1 MFHVINTHYD
11 DAGIVARAESSWLIR
26 RYAHDYVKNV
36 YKKNWE
42 DPSAPIILLGDFSMF
57 PFQSFK
63 IYLVSLSPLC
73 EVKKLTLMIDSP
85 PEEAGYKIMTS
96 SARAPGGA
104 ASESFLD
111 AYTHLATRNSTRSGE
126 SQPYGFTET
135 YSGFKKPGDRSATR
149 IDFIMIAKAKSDEGS
164 SYTSGKDKGRGREEL
179 GKGDWEVARFGVVD
193 NWIEGGVDKWTG
205 RWSDHRLVRSTL
217 KRVN

>member
-1 MFHVINTHYD
+1 
-11 DAGIVARAESSWLIR
+11 
-26 RYAHDYVKNV
+26 
-36 YKKNWE
+36 
-42 DPSAPIILLGDFSMF
+42 
-57 PFQSFK
+57 
-63 IYLVSLSPLC
+63 
-73 EVKKLTLMIDSP
+73 MIDSP

-111 AYTHLATRNSTRSGE
+111 AYTHLSTRNSTRSGE

-149 IDFIMIAKAKSDEGS
+149 IDFIMIAKSDEGS
-164 SYTSGKDKGRGREEL
+164 SGSVKGREEV
-179 GKGDWEVARFGVVD
+179 GKGDWEVSRFGVVD
-193 NWIEGGVDKWTG
+193 NWIEGGVDRWTG

-217 KRVN
+217 QRVN